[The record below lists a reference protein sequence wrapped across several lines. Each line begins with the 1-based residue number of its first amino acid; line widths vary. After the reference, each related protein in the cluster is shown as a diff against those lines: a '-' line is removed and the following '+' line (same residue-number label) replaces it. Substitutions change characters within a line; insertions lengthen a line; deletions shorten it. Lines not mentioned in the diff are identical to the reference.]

1 MMNEEVNE
9 DNLTTQEKVAN
20 KVWKVRIE
28 GYNELTDL
36 IQKPDTNLE
45 DVCNSYDF
53 AMFLEDNNAVA
64 LEKALQL
71 VLEFVKL
78 YNGPHIS
85 EEIVHKLIHKGLCSA
100 MRKTTAELSKH
111 IFKELCVKH
120 GVLNMLGTVMV
131 NYNELPNKKQDK
143 IVSCV
148 STMAVEGIE
157 MVNEYIA
164 GTMQQ
169 KNILALFL
177 SFYQHGNVKIRKDG
191 LNGLSLLE
199 NFVDE
204 ESFEQEILSKLKAT
218 QIKELDKVRRPRTSK
233 NVKTWEER
241 KGTDILNDEYIDMPI
256 LLQHLK
262 SPDWKIRAEVLKDSL
277 AKLQSLEKISYKK
290 ENYNQIF
297 VALANVIRKDVNL
310 QIVQLSITLIDRM
323 FELIKES
330 EYISLYIPLIIAEE
344 LSRLKDKKLTDM
356 IKTSVSKMVETHSE
370 KLEFFVPYFTK
381 NLTDKLLAQRTEC
394 LTVFNDLLEKYSTS
408 IKSIISLEAAKE
420 LLPVLIKFCKES
432 QPNVRQQGF
441 RVLALFFMYIPDAED
456 ELIGDV
462 DKMLDSLKVKKIME
476 LKDSFEVDRKR
487 PATSPLKIE
496 KIRKQIKP
504 EQTKHIVDDNVES
517 LKKQIDLLT
526 HENQKLKEEVRELK
540 EISRMSSF
548 STIPERTSR
557 VNSGTSISSF
567 ASFDD
572 YYNNQLAQTTQ
583 VHTRVQSI
591 SRRLSSINLGRG
603 ERDV

>member
-1 MMNEEVNE
+1 MNEEVNE
-9 DNLTTQEKVAN
+9 SNLSTQDKIAN

-45 DVCNSYDF
+45 DVWRSYDF

-71 VLEFVKL
+71 VLEFVKR
-78 YNGPHIS
+78 YNGANIS
-85 EEIVHKLIHKGLCSA
+85 EEVVSKFIHKGLCSA
-100 MRKTTAELSKH
+100 MRKTTAEISKQ
-111 IFKELCVKH
+111 IFKELCEKY
-120 GVLNMLGTVMV
+120 GVLNMLGTVIV
-131 NYNELPNKKQDK
+131 NYNELSNKKQDK
-143 IVSCV
+143 IVNCI
-148 STMAVEGIE
+148 STMAVEGIGLI
-157 MVNEYIA
+157 NEYIEDS
-164 GTMQQ
+164 MQQ
-169 KNILALFL
+169 ANLLALLL

-204 ESFEQEILSKLKAT
+204 ENFENEILSKLKAS
-218 QIKELDKVRRPRTSK
+218 QIKELDKVRKPRTSK
-233 NVKTWEER
+233 KVKTWEER
-241 KGTDILNDEYIDMPI
+241 KGTDILNEEYINTPFF
-256 LLQHLK
+256 LQNLK
-262 SPDWKIRAEVLKDSL
+262 SPDWKIRAEVLKDTL
-277 AKLQSLEKISYKK
+277 AKLQSLEKISYEK

-297 VALANVIRKDVNL
+297 AVLANVISKDVNL
-310 QIVQLSITLIDRM
+310 QIVQLSITLIDRI
-323 FELIKES
+323 FELIKQS
-330 EYISLYIPLIIAEE
+330 EYISSYIPLVIAEE
-344 LSRLKDKKLTDM
+344 LSRLKDKKLTEM
-356 IKTSVSKMVETHSE
+356 IKTSVSKMVETHTE
-370 KLEFFVPYFTK
+370 KLDFFVPYFTK

-394 LTVFNDLLEKYSTS
+394 LTLFNDLLEKYSSS

-432 QPNVRQQGF
+432 QSNVRQQGF
-441 RVLALFFMYIPDAED
+441 RVLALFFRYIPDAED
-456 ELIGDV
+456 ELIADV

-476 LKDSFEVDRKR
+476 LKDGYEGDRKR

-504 EQTKHIVDDNVES
+504 EQTRSIVDDNVES
-517 LKKQIDLLT
+517 LKKQIDILT
-526 HENQKLKEEVRELK
+526 HENQRLKEEVRELK

-548 STIPERTSR
+548 STIPEQTSR

-583 VHTRVQSI
+583 IHNRVQNI
-591 SRRLSSINLGRG
+591 SRRLSSINLGRT
-603 ERDV
+603 ERGL

>member
-1 MMNEEVNE
+1 MNEEVNE
-9 DNLTTQEKVAN
+9 SNLSTQEKIAN

-45 DVCNSYDF
+45 DVCHSYDF
-53 AMFLEDNNAVA
+53 PMFLEDNNAVA

-71 VLEFVKL
+71 VLGFVKR
-78 YNGPHIS
+78 YNGANIS
-85 EEIVHKLIHKGLCSA
+85 EEVVSKLIHKGLCSA
-100 MRKTTAELSKH
+100 MRKTTAEISKQ
-111 IFKELCVKH
+111 IFKELCEKY
-120 GVLNMLGTVMV
+120 GVLNMLGTVIV
-131 NYNELPNKKQDK
+131 NYNELSNKRQDK
-143 IVSCV
+143 IVNCI
-148 STMAVEGIE
+148 STMAVEGIGLI
-157 MVNEYIA
+157 NEYIEDS
-164 GTMQQ
+164 MQQ
-169 KNILALFL
+169 ANLLAILL

-204 ESFEQEILSKLKAT
+204 ENFENEILSKLKAS
-218 QIKELDKVRRPRTSK
+218 QIKELDKVRKPRTSK
-233 NVKTWEER
+233 KVKTWEER
-241 KGTDILNDEYIDMPI
+241 KGTDILNEEYINTPI
-256 LLQHLK
+256 FLQSLK
-262 SPDWKIRAEVLKDSL
+262 SPDWKIRAEVLKDTL
-277 AKLQSLEKISYKK
+277 AKLQSLEKISYEK

-297 VALANVIRKDVNL
+297 AALANVISKDVNL
-310 QIVQLSITLIDRM
+310 QIVQLSITLIDRI

-330 EYISLYIPLIIAEE
+330 GYISSYIPLVIAEE
-344 LSRLKDKKLTDM
+344 LSRLKDKKLTEM
-356 IKTSVSKMVETHSE
+356 IKTSVSKMVETHTE
-370 KLEFFVPYFTK
+370 RLDFFVPYFTK

-394 LTVFNDLLEKYSTS
+394 LTLFNDLLEKYSSS

-441 RVLALFFMYIPDAED
+441 RVLALFFRYIPDAED
-456 ELIGDV
+456 ELIADV

-476 LKDSFEVDRKR
+476 LKDGYEGDRKR

-496 KIRKQIKP
+496 KIRKQIK
-504 EQTKHIVDDNVES
+504 TRANKAYM
-517 LKKQIDLLT
+517 
-526 HENQKLKEEVRELK
+526 RELK

-548 STIPERTSR
+548 STIPEQTSR

-583 VHTRVQSI
+583 IHNRVQNI
-591 SRRLSSINLGRG
+591 SRRLSSINLGRT
-603 ERDV
+603 ERGL